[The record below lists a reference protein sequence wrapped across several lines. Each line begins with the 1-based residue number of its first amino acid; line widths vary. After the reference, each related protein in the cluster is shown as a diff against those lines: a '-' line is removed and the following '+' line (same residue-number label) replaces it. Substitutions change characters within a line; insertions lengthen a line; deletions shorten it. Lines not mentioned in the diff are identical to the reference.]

1 MTNYLLAAL
10 LGIIEGLTEFLPVS
24 STGHLILFIDL
35 LGFDAP
41 KGRSFE
47 IIIQLG
53 AVLSVIFAYWPKI
66 RHITFSLHNNRASQH
81 FAIVI
86 LLAFLPAMVLGAA
99 FGSKIKEHL
108 FSPTVVGAMLVIGGI
123 IMLIVEHNRPQPT
136 IETVEEMDYRT
147 ALKIG
152 VFQCLAMVPG
162 VSRSG
167 ATIIGAL
174 LLRVQR
180 PAAAEFSFFLAIPTM
195 LGATAYAAYKARHE
209 MTADGMGLI
218 AVGFI
223 AAFLTGLLVVKSL
236 LAFVSRYGFAPFA
249 YYRILIGSFVLAL
262 LFLK

>member
-1 MTNYLLAAL
+1 
-10 LGIIEGLTEFLPVS
+10 
-24 STGHLILFIDL
+24 
-35 LGFDAP
+35 
-41 KGRSFE
+41 
-47 IIIQLG
+47 
-53 AVLSVIFAYWPKI
+53 
-66 RHITFSLHNNRASQH
+66 
-81 FAIVI
+81 
-86 LLAFLPAMVLGAA
+86 
-99 FGSKIKEHL
+99 
-108 FSPTVVGAMLVIGGI
+108 
-123 IMLIVEHNRPQPT
+123 
-136 IETVEEMDYRT
+136 
-147 ALKIG
+147 
-152 VFQCLAMVPG
+152 

-167 ATIIGAL
+167 ATIIGAML
-174 LLRVQR
+174 FGVHR